1 MTNQNT
7 NESMLD
13 IYLFETFQMIEHL
26 EKIILGI
33 EKDSLFSPDTIN
45 EIFRIM
51 HTIKGSSAMMMFQNI
66 TDLAHAMED
75 LFYYLREETPQ
86 IVDYTTMID
95 LSLAGI
101 DFIRIEAEKLKNGI
115 SLDGNAGTLINHF
128 HGLLRLLRGKSN
140 SLSDGRDDDPAVKQA
155 SMQVL
160 QASEVPQQVSMQVL
174 QASAVPQQASTQ
186 GQQASV
192 VMQDD
197 REALLD
203 SYTALLFFDEGCQME
218 HIRAFSVLYKLR
230 EFSSVC
236 YSIPEEKQLT
246 EEDCAEFIRQ
256 QGFWVY
262 FKTSRDYESVSDFFY
277 STIFLRSLKL
287 EPAENEILTSNEGMT
302 NVPLRKEVSPAVN
315 NVGADAEHV
324 EVSAAAV
331 KPQSIISVNLEKL
344 DLLMDLVGE
353 MVIAKAMV
361 IQNPDLEGLEIE
373 NFQKAASQLNKITD
387 EIQDM
392 VMSIRMIPLAATF
405 QKMNRIVRDMCKK
418 LGKEVRLEIIGEETE
433 VDKNIIEHLSDPLM
447 HLVRNALDHGI
458 EVPDERTA
466 MGKEV
471 VGTITLEA
479 KNAGSDVVIT
489 VRDDGRGL
497 DKNKIYRKAIS
508 AGLITNKIEDCSDKE
523 LFRMILRPGFSTNE
537 SVTEYSGRGVGMD
550 VVANNIE
557 SIGGTLAVDSA
568 EGEGTVF
575 TIKIPLTLAIIDGM
589 NIGIGDSCFTI
600 PVTSVKETFRP
611 ASRDIIQDPDGNVM
625 ILVRGECYPLLKLY
639 DIYKINTEITEI
651 CDGIVIMLEQNE
663 RIICILADELIGMQ
677 QVVVKALP
685 RYIQSIRHS
694 RNIAG
699 CTLLGDGS
707 ISLIIDIE
715 GLMSAGISC

>member
-1 MTNQNT
+1 MTNENS

-13 IYLFETFQMIEHL
+13 IYLFETFQMIEQL

-33 EKDSLFSPDTIN
+33 EKESLFSPDTIN

-75 LFYYLREETPQ
+75 LFYYLREEAPQ

-95 LSLAGI
+95 LSLEGI
-101 DFIRIEAEKLKNGI
+101 DFVRIEAEKIKSGLSTN
-115 SLDGNAGTLINHF
+115 GNAANLISQF
-128 HGLLRLLRGKSN
+128 HGLL
-140 SLSDGRDDDPAVKQA
+140 
-155 SMQVL
+155 QVL
-160 QASEVPQQVSMQVL
+160 
-174 QASAVPQQASTQ
+174 
-186 GQQASV
+186 
-192 VMQDD
+192 
-197 REALLD
+197 REEDNCLVFEETDKETRQIDKELRQSIEIPKEIEQESSLD
-203 SYTALLFFDEGCQME
+203 SYTALIYFDDGCQME
-218 HIRAFSVLYKLR
+218 HIRAFSVLYKMR

-246 EEDCAEFIRQ
+246 EEDSADFIRQ

-262 FKTSRDYESVSDFFY
+262 FKTSLDYESISNFFY

-287 EPAENEILTSNEGMT
+287 EAGDAEILSKDEGIPKQQTVKDTSSMEDIKGKSSDNT
-302 NVPLRKEVSPAVN
+302 Q
-315 NVGADAEHV
+315 
-324 EVSAAAV
+324 VSAASV
-331 KPQSIISVNLEKL
+331 KSQSMISVNLEKL
-344 DLLMDLVGE
+344 DALMDLVGE

-361 IQNPDLEGLEIE
+361 IQNPDLDGLEIE
-373 NFQKAASQLNKITD
+373 NFHKAASQLNKITD

-392 VMSIRMIPLAATF
+392 VMSIRMIPLEATF

-458 EVPDERTA
+458 ETPDERIS
-466 MGKEV
+466 MGKEAI
-471 VGTITLEA
+471 GTITLEA

-489 VRDDGRGL
+489 VKDDGRGL
-497 DKNKIYRKAIS
+497 DKNKIYQKAFHL
-508 AGLITNKIEDCSDKE
+508 GLLYSKIEDYSDKE
-523 LFRMILRPGFSTNE
+523 LFRLILRPGFSTNE
-537 SVTEYSGRGVGMD
+537 NVTEYSGRGVGMD

-557 SIGGTLAVDSA
+557 TIGGVLTVDSA
-568 EGEGTVF
+568 EGEGTIF

-589 NIGIGDSCFTI
+589 NIGIGETCFTI

-611 ASRDIIQDPDGNVM
+611 AVKDIIRDPDGNVM
-625 ILVRGECYPLLKLY
+625 IMVRGECYPLIRLY
-639 DIYKINTEITEI
+639 EVYNIKTEITDI
-651 CDGIVIMLEQNE
+651 CNGIVIMLEQNE
-663 RIICILADELIGMQ
+663 RIVCILADELLGMQ

-685 RYIQSIRHS
+685 RYIQSLRRS

-715 GLMSAGISC
+715 GLISSSISC

>member
-115 SLDGNAGTLINHF
+115 SLDGNAANLINHF
-128 HGLLRLLRGKSN
+128 HGLLQLLRGKSN
-140 SLSDGRDDDPAVKQA
+140 SLSDNRDADPATQQDSIKVLPA
-155 SMQVL
+155 SMV
-160 QASEVPQQVSMQVL
+160 
-174 QASAVPQQASTQ
+174 TQ
-186 GQQASV
+186 KE
-192 VMQDD
+192 

-203 SYTALLFFDEGCQME
+203 SYTALIFFDEGCQME
-218 HIRAFSVLYKLR
+218 HIRAFTVLYKLR
-230 EFSSVC
+230 EFSTVC

-287 EPAENEILTSNEGMT
+287 EPAENEILVSKAGMSKVPSLNET
-302 NVPLRKEVSPAVN
+302 TPVVSTVC
-315 NVGADAEHV
+315 ADSEHV

-418 LGKEVRLEIIGEETE
+418 LGKEVQLEIIGEETE

-466 MGKEV
+466 MGKEL

-497 DKNKIYRKAIS
+497 DKNKIYQKAIS
-508 AGLITNKIEDCSDKE
+508 SGLISNKIEDCSDKE

-537 SVTEYSGRGVGMD
+537 NVTEYSGRGVGMD

-557 SIGGTLAVDSA
+557 HIGGTLTVDSA

-589 NIGIGDSCFTI
+589 NIGVGDSCFTI

-611 ASRDIIQDPDGNVM
+611 ARRDIIQDPDGNVM
-625 ILVRGECYPLLKLY
+625 IMVRGECYPLLRLY
-639 DIYKINTEITEI
+639 EIYKINTEITEI

-715 GLMSAGISC
+715 GLMSAGISY

>member
-86 IVDYTTMID
+86 IVDYTAMID

-128 HGLLRLLRGKSN
+128 HGLLRLLRGKGN

-160 QASEVPQQVSMQVL
+160 QAS
-174 QASAVPQQASTQ
+174 AVPQQASIQ
-186 GQQASV
+186 GLQASV
-192 VMQDD
+192 VMQED

-302 NVPLRKEVSPAVN
+302 KAPLRKEVTSAVN
-315 NVGADAEHV
+315 NVCTDAEHV

-497 DKNKIYRKAIS
+497 DKNKIYQKAVS
-508 AGLITNKIEDCSDKE
+508 AGLISNKIEDCSDKE

-537 SVTEYSGRGVGMD
+537 NVTEYSGRGVGMD

-568 EGEGTVF
+568 EGEGSVF

-625 ILVRGECYPLLKLY
+625 IMVRGECYPLLKLY
-639 DIYKINTEITEI
+639 EIYKINTEITEI

-685 RYIQSIRHS
+685 RYIQSIRRS